1 MTILLAAAVL
11 ALITVHMID
20 GRIIEIAPGQ
30 ITQMLHPPKAGK
42 NKALVAGVN
51 CVIRLT
57 DGSFVSIAETC
68 AEVQA
73 KIGN

>member
-1 MTILLAAAVL
+1 MTILLAAVL
-11 ALITVHMID
+11 VTLVTVHMID
-20 GRIIEIAPGQ
+20 GREIQIAPGQ
-30 ITQMLHPPKAGK
+30 ITQLIHPKASG
-42 NKALVAGVN
+42 NKALIAGVE